1 MTWNPYLVARRA
13 LRFKRGQR
21 KCSCIG
27 GQILPT
33 RINNNHWK
41 LIYVSRTIP
50 SSQYETNLW
59 STHVNI
65 VRLTEPIRRCVRWR
79 TQVFKIE
86 GFVCKR
92 FLPSPPPPPT
102 FIFWLLFHFSRGQN
116 RESRSS
122 VFLYSETKRKRLLRR
137 LVPKRT
143 HLFQT
148 HLRGAEGEGSGV
160 LKKERWLILRREIVQ
175 PRVKNIGTSSWW
187 INHLGSVH
195 TKFYSDDW
203 LMQSIIL
210 WVTNNKGERGLK
222 ERAVINFLPRKGRGA
237 Y

>member
-1 MTWNPYLVARRA
+1 MGKKGRKLLQTNPGILKTTHLACNAWVRA
-13 LRFKRGQR
+13 PTFNAVIS
-21 KCSCIG
+21 CHSCIG

-65 VRLTEPIRRCVRWR
+65 VRLAEPIRRCVRWR

-102 FIFWLLFHFSRGQN
+102 FIFWLLFHFTRGQN
-116 RESRSS
+116 RESRFS
-122 VFLYSETKRKRLLRR
+122 VFLCSETKRKRFYAGYSSIDLHIHQSSDLQIHRSSHPQIYRSPSDLLIHR
-137 LVPKRT
+137 
-143 HLFQT
+143 
-148 HLRGAEGEGSGV
+148 
-160 LKKERWLILRREIVQ
+160 
-175 PRVKNIGTSSWW
+175 SSDLQ
-187 INHLGSVH
+187 NHRS
-195 TKFYSDDW
+195 TKPP
-203 LMQSIIL
+203 I
-210 WVTNNKGERGLK
+210 
-222 ERAVINFLPRKGRGA
+222 
-237 Y
+237 

>member
-1 MTWNPYLVARRA
+1 MNWNPYLVARRA
-13 LRFKRGQR
+13 VRFKRGQR

-27 GQILPT
+27 GQIFRT
-33 RINNNHWK
+33 KINNNHWK
-41 LIYVSRTIP
+41 LIYVTRTIP

-79 TQVFKIE
+79 MQVFKIK

-92 FLPSPPPPPT
+92 FLPSPPLPQLS
-102 FIFWLLFHFSRGQN
+102 FFGQN

-122 VFLYSETKRKRLLRR
+122 VFLCSETKRKRLLRR

-160 LKKERWLILRREIVQ
+160 LKKERWLIWEERSCSR
-175 PRVKNIGTSSWW
+175 
-187 INHLGSVH
+187 GSKTLELSV
-195 TKFYSDDW
+195 
-203 LMQSIIL
+203 
-210 WVTNNKGERGLK
+210 GE
-222 ERAVINFLPRKGRGA
+222 
-237 Y
+237 

>member
-13 LRFKRGQR
+13 LRFKTGQR

-27 GQILPT
+27 GT

-41 LIYVSRTIP
+41 LICVSRTMP
-50 SSQYETNLW
+50 SSQYETNFW
-59 STHVNI
+59 STHVNT

-116 RESRSS
+116 SESHSS
-122 VFLYSETKRKRLLRR
+122 VFLCSETERNRLLRR
-137 LVPKRT
+137 LKYNIPSV
-143 HLFQT
+143 
-148 HLRGAEGEGSGV
+148 
-160 LKKERWLILRREIVQ
+160 LRRCH
-175 PRVKNIGTSSWW
+175 NDT
-187 INHLGSVH
+187 
-195 TKFYSDDW
+195 
-203 LMQSIIL
+203 L
-210 WVTNNKGERGLK
+210 WRLHNAT
-222 ERAVINFLPRKGRGA
+222 
-237 Y
+237 